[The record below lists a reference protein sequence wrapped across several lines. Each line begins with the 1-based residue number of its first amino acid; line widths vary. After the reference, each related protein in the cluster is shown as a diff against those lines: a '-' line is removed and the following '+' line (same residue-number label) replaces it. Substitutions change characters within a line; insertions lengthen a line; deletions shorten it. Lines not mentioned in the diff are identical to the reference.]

1 MKNLACTWQEL
12 REWRLKVNKKNKNL
26 LKNPGFQSFLAA
38 LVCIIIGIFIGYL
51 VLLAISP
58 KDAFGGITAIMKNFL
73 NYGGKKQ
80 AVMKYFGSTLVKTAP
95 LVMCSLSILFA
106 YKVGFFNIGA
116 AGQYVA
122 GAAVSLFF
130 ALNFNFHWSVC
141 LVIAILAG
149 AFWGA
154 IPGILKAYRNVNEVI
169 SGIMLNWIGLYLA
182 NSLITIVKDPKTPFS
197 YKLEEKN
204 PLGKLP
210 SFGLEKLFSNNRYV
224 TIAIPLAVI
233 VAIIIWVILEKT
245 KLGYELKATGANKNA
260 AIYCGMNEK
269 KNTVLTLAISGGLA
283 GLGAAFNY
291 LSGVEQWATTQTSVP
306 GMGFNGIASAFLGGL
321 SPIGAIF
328 SSFFIQHITLGG
340 GYLDKRVYCAQVSD
354 LMSSIIIYLCGFAL
368 FFKIILNRALDKKEE
383 KKAMAENEK
392 GGKN

>member
-1 MKNLACTWQEL
+1 M
-12 REWRLKVNKKNKNL
+12 NKKNKNIL
-26 LKNPGFQSFLAA
+26 RNPSFQSFLSA
-38 LVCIIIGIFIGYL
+38 LICIIIGVLIGYL

-58 KDAFGGITAIMKNFL
+58 ENASKGIVAILKNFL

-80 AVMKYFGSTLVKTAP
+80 AVMKYLGSTLVKTAP

-122 GAAVSLFF
+122 GAAVSLFC
-130 ALNFNFHWSVC
+130 ALYFNLGWFPC
-141 LVIAILAG
+141 LIIAILSG
-149 AFWGA
+149 AIWGA
-154 IPGILKAYRNVNEVI
+154 IPGLLKAYRNVNEVI

-182 NSLITIVKDPKTPFS
+182 NSLIMIVKDPKTPFS
-197 YKLEEKN
+197 YKLEEAN
-204 PLGKLP
+204 PAGKLP
-210 SFGLEKLFSNNRYV
+210 SFGLDKLFSNNRYV
-224 TIAIPLAVI
+224 TIAVPLAIV
-233 VAIIIWVILEKT
+233 VAIIIWVVLEKT

-269 KNTVLTLAISGGLA
+269 KNTVFTLAISGGLA

-354 LMSSIIIYLCGFAL
+354 LMSAIIIYLCGFAF
-368 FFKIILNRALDKKEE
+368 FFKLILNRALDKNDE
-383 KKAMAENEK
+383 KKAAKANTQK
-392 GGKN
+392 GGEN

>member
-1 MKNLACTWQEL
+1 M
-12 REWRLKVNKKNKNL
+12 NKKNKNL

-233 VAIIIWVILEKT
+233 VAILIWVILEKT

-340 GYLDKRVYCAQVSD
+340 GYLDKSVYCAQASD

>member
-1 MKNLACTWQEL
+1 MNKN
-12 REWRLKVNKKNKNL
+12 NKNL
-26 LKNPGFQSFLAA
+26 FKNPGFQSFLAA

-58 KDAFGGITAIMKNFL
+58 KDAFEGITAIMKNFL

-130 ALNFNFHWSVC
+130 ALNFNFHWSLC

-233 VAIIIWVILEKT
+233 VAILIWVILEKT

-383 KKAMAENEK
+383 KKAMAKNEK

>member
-1 MKNLACTWQEL
+1 M
-12 REWRLKVNKKNKNL
+12 NKNNKNI

-38 LVCIIIGIFIGYL
+38 IVCIIIGVFIGYL

-58 KDAFGGITAIMKNFL
+58 KDAFEGIMSIMKNFL

-130 ALNFNFHWSVC
+130 ALQFNCHWTVC

-154 IPGILKAYRNVNEVI
+154 IPGLLKAYRNVNEVI

-197 YKLEEKN
+197 YKLEEKS
-204 PLGKLP
+204 PISKLP

-224 TIAIPLAVI
+224 TIAIPLAII
-233 VAIIIWVILEKT
+233 VAVLVWVILEKT

-354 LMSSIIIYLCGFAL
+354 LMSAIIIYLCGFAL

-383 KKAMAENEK
+383 KKAMAGNEK

>member
-1 MKNLACTWQEL
+1 M
-12 REWRLKVNKKNKNL
+12 NKKNKNL

-383 KKAMAENEK
+383 KKAMAKNEK

>member
-1 MKNLACTWQEL
+1 M
-12 REWRLKVNKKNKNL
+12 NKNNKNI

-38 LVCIIIGIFIGYL
+38 IVCIIIGVFIGYL

-58 KDAFGGITAIMKNFL
+58 KDAFEGIMSIMKNFL

-130 ALNFNFHWSVC
+130 ALQFNCHWTVC
-141 LVIAILAG
+141 LVIAVLAG

-154 IPGILKAYRNVNEVI
+154 IPGLLKAYRNVNEVI

-197 YKLEEKN
+197 YKLEEKS
-204 PLGKLP
+204 PISKLP

-224 TIAIPLAVI
+224 TIAIPLAII
-233 VAIIIWVILEKT
+233 VAVLVWVILEKT

>member
-1 MKNLACTWQEL
+1 M
-12 REWRLKVNKKNKNL
+12 NKKNKNIL
-26 LKNPGFQSFLAA
+26 RNPSFQSFLSA
-38 LVCIIIGIFIGYL
+38 LICIIIGVLIGYL

-58 KDAFGGITAIMKNFL
+58 ENASKGIVAILKNFL

-80 AVMKYFGSTLVKTAP
+80 AVMKYLGSTLVKTAP

-122 GAAVSLFF
+122 GAATSLFC
-130 ALNFNFHWSVC
+130 ALYFNMNWVLC
-141 LVIAILAG
+141 LIIAVVFG
-149 AFWGA
+149 AIWGA

-169 SGIMLNWIGLYLA
+169 SGIMLNWIGLYIA
-182 NSLITIVKDPKTPFS
+182 NSMIMVVKDPKTPFS
-197 YKLEEKN
+197 YKLDEAN
-204 PLGKLP
+204 PAAVLP
-210 SFGLEKLFSNNRYV
+210 SMGLDKLFSKNRYV
-224 TIAIPLAVI
+224 TIAIPLAI
-233 VAIIIWVILEKT
+233 IAAILIWVILEKT
-245 KLGYELKATGANKNA
+245 KLGYELKATGANKHA

-269 KNTVLTLAISGGLA
+269 KNTILTLAISGGLA

-354 LMSSIIIYLCGFAL
+354 LMSAIIIYLCGFAF
-368 FFKIILNRALDKKEE
+368 FFKLILNRALDKNEE
-383 KKAMAENEK
+383 KKAEQANKK
-392 GGKN
+392 GGEK

>member
-1 MKNLACTWQEL
+1 M
-12 REWRLKVNKKNKNL
+12 NKKKNIL
-26 LKNPGFQSFLAA
+26 RNPGIQSFLSAII
-38 LVCIIIGIFIGYL
+38 CIIIGVLIGYL

-58 KDAFGGITAIMKNFL
+58 ADAGEGITAILKNFL
-73 NYGGKKQ
+73 NYGAKKKTM
-80 AVMKYFGSTLVKTAP
+80 MKYFGSTLVKTAP

-122 GAAVSLFF
+122 GAATSLFC
-130 ALNFNFHWSVC
+130 ALYFNMGWATC
-141 LVIAILAG
+141 LIIAMLAG
-149 AFWGA
+149 AVWGA

-169 SGIMLNWIGLYLA
+169 SGIMLNWIALYLA
-182 NSLITIVKDPKTPFS
+182 NSLIMQVKDPKTPFS
-197 YKLEEKN
+197 FKLEEAN
-204 PLGKLP
+204 PAGKLP
-210 SFGLEKLFSNNRYV
+210 SFGLDKLFSNNRYV
-224 TIAIPLAVI
+224 TIAVPLAVI
-233 VAIIIWVILEKT
+233 FAIVIWVILEKT

-269 KNTVLTLAISGGLA
+269 KNTVLTLAISGCLA

-368 FFKIILNRALDKKEE
+368 FFKMILNRILDSREE
-383 KKAMAENEK
+383 AKAAAEKLSLNEK
-392 GGKN
+392 GGEE

>member
-1 MKNLACTWQEL
+1 M
-12 REWRLKVNKKNKNL
+12 NKKNKNL

-233 VAIIIWVILEKT
+233 VAILIWVILEKT

-340 GYLDKRVYCAQVSD
+340 GYIVHRYQTLCHQLLFIFAD
-354 LMSSIIIYLCGFAL
+354 LLCSLRL
-368 FFKIILNRALDKKEE
+368 F
-383 KKAMAENEK
+383 
-392 GGKN
+392 

>member
-1 MKNLACTWQEL
+1 M
-12 REWRLKVNKKNKNL
+12 NKEKPSI
-26 LKNPGFQSFLAA
+26 LKNPSFQSFISAII
-38 LVCIIIGIFIGYL
+38 CILIGVVIAYL

-58 KDAFGGITAIMKNFL
+58 ADAAEGITAILKNFL
-73 NYGGKKQ
+73 NYGSKKQ

-122 GAAVSLFF
+122 GAAVSLFC
-130 ALNFNFHWSVC
+130 ALYFNVNWV
-141 LVIAILAG
+141 VGIILAIVAG
-149 AFWGA
+149 AIWGA

-182 NSLITIVKDPKTPFS
+182 NSLIMIVKDPKTPFS

-204 PLGKLP
+204 PAGKLP

-224 TIAIPLAVI
+224 TIAVPLAII
-233 VAIIIWVILEKT
+233 VAIVVWIILEKT

-269 KNTVLTLAISGGLA
+269 KNTILTLAISGGLA

-306 GMGFNGIASAFLGGL
+306 SMGFNGIASAFLGGL

-368 FFKIILNRALDKKEE
+368 FFKLMFNLSLDRLEE
-383 KKAMAENEK
+383 KKRLEKMGLNKEDEKK
-392 GGKN
+392 GGKQ

>member
-1 MKNLACTWQEL
+1 M
-12 REWRLKVNKKNKNL
+12 NKKNKNL

-233 VAIIIWVILEKT
+233 VAILIWVILEKT
-245 KLGYELKATGANKNA
+245 KLGYELKSTGANKNA

>member
-1 MKNLACTWQEL
+1 M
-12 REWRLKVNKKNKNL
+12 NKKNKNL

-154 IPGILKAYRNVNEVI
+154 LPGILKAYRNVNEVI

>member
-1 MKNLACTWQEL
+1 MNKN
-12 REWRLKVNKKNKNL
+12 NKNL

-38 LVCIIIGIFIGYL
+38 LVCIIIGICIGYL

>member
-1 MKNLACTWQEL
+1 M
-12 REWRLKVNKKNKNL
+12 NKKNKNL

-233 VAIIIWVILEKT
+233 VAIIIWVLLEKT

>member
-1 MKNLACTWQEL
+1 M
-12 REWRLKVNKKNKNL
+12 NKKNKNL

-233 VAIIIWVILEKT
+233 VAILIWVILEKT

>member
-1 MKNLACTWQEL
+1 M
-12 REWRLKVNKKNKNL
+12 NKNNKNI

-38 LVCIIIGIFIGYL
+38 LVCIIIGVFIGYL

-58 KDAFGGITAIMKNFL
+58 KDAFEGIMSIMKNFL

-130 ALNFNFHWSVC
+130 ALNFNCHWTVC

-154 IPGILKAYRNVNEVI
+154 IPGLLKAYRNVNEVI

-197 YKLEEKN
+197 YKLEEKS
-204 PLGKLP
+204 PISKLP

-224 TIAIPLAVI
+224 TIAIPLAII
-233 VAIIIWVILEKT
+233 VAVLVWVILEKT

-269 KNTVLTLAISGGLA
+269 KNTILTLAISGGLA

-354 LMSSIIIYLCGFAL
+354 LMSAIIIYLCGFAL
-368 FFKIILNRALDKKEE
+368 FFKIILNRTLDKKEE
-383 KKAMAENEK
+383 KKAMAGNEK

>member
-1 MKNLACTWQEL
+1 M
-12 REWRLKVNKKNKNL
+12 NKKNKNL

-58 KDAFGGITAIMKNFL
+58 NEAVGGITAIMKNFL

-233 VAIIIWVILEKT
+233 VAILIWVILEKT

>member
-1 MKNLACTWQEL
+1 M
-12 REWRLKVNKKNKNL
+12 NKNSNRTSL
-26 LKNPGFQSFLAA
+26 LKNPGFQSFLSAII
-38 LVCIIIGIFIGYL
+38 CIVIGVAIGYL

-58 KDAFGGITAIMKNFL
+58 ENALTGITAILKNFL

-122 GAAVSLFF
+122 GAAVSLFC
-130 ALNFNFHWSVC
+130 ALFFKMSWLPC
-141 LVIAILAG
+141 LLIAMVAG
-149 AFWGA
+149 AIWGS
-154 IPGILKAYRNVNEVI
+154 IPGLLKAYRNVNEVI

-182 NSLITIVKDPKTPFS
+182 NSLIMIVKDPKTPFS
-197 YKLEEKN
+197 YKLEEEYAA
-204 PLGKLP
+204 GKLP
-210 SFGLEKLFSNNRYV
+210 SFGLDKLFSNNKYV
-224 TIAIPLAVI
+224 TIAVPLAI
-233 VAIIIWVILEKT
+233 IAAIAIWVILEKT

-321 SPIGAIF
+321 SPIGALF

-354 LMSSIIIYLCGFAL
+354 LMSSIIIYLCGFAF
-368 FFKIILNRALDKKEE
+368 FFKLILNRALDRKEE
-383 KKAMAENEK
+383 KKLAKAAEKK
-392 GGKN
+392 GGEN

>member
-1 MKNLACTWQEL
+1 MNKE
-12 REWRLKVNKKNKNL
+12 KKNIL
-26 LKNPGFQSFLAA
+26 RNPGFQSFLSAII
-38 LVCIIIGIFIGYL
+38 CIAIGVFIGYL

-58 KDAFGGITAIMKNFL
+58 ENAAEGIAAIMKNFL

-80 AVMKYFGSTLVKTAP
+80 AVMKYFGSTLVKSAP

-122 GAAVSLFF
+122 GAAVSLFC
-130 ALNFNFHWSVC
+130 ALKFNMNWAVC
-141 LVIAILAG
+141 LIIAMLAG
-149 AFWGA
+149 AVWGA

-197 YKLEEKN
+197 YKLEEAN
-204 PLGKLP
+204 PAGKLP
-210 SFGLEKLFSNNRYV
+210 SFGLEKMFSNNRYV
-224 TIAIPLAVI
+224 TIAIPLAI
-233 VAIIIWVILEKT
+233 ICAILIWVILEKT
-245 KLGYELKATGANKNA
+245 KLGYELKATGANKHA

-354 LMSSIIIYLCGFAL
+354 LMSSIIIYLCGFAF
-368 FFKIILNRALDKKEE
+368 FFKLIMNSILDKNAE
-383 KKAMAENEK
+383 KAALKAKAENTGSEKDSEEK
-392 GGKN
+392 GGEN

>member
-1 MKNLACTWQEL
+1 MNKN
-12 REWRLKVNKKNKNL
+12 NKNL

-233 VAIIIWVILEKT
+233 VAIIIWVSLEKT

>member
-1 MKNLACTWQEL
+1 MNKN
-12 REWRLKVNKKNKNL
+12 NKNL

>member
-1 MKNLACTWQEL
+1 M
-12 REWRLKVNKKNKNL
+12 NKKKNNIL
-26 LKNPGFQSFLAA
+26 RNPGFQSFLSAII
-38 LVCIIIGIFIGYL
+38 CIIIGVVIGYL

-58 KDAFGGITAIMKNFL
+58 ENASEGILAILKNFL
-73 NYGGKKQ
+73 NYNKKKS
-80 AVMKYFGSTLVKTAP
+80 VYKYLGSTLVKTAP
-95 LVMCSLSILFA
+95 LIMCSLSILFA

-122 GAAVSLFF
+122 GAAVSLFC
-130 ALNFNFHWSVC
+130 ALYFNMNWLVC
-141 LVIAILAG
+141 LIAAVVAG
-149 AFWGA
+149 AVWGA

-169 SGIMLNWIGLYLA
+169 SGIMLNWIGLYIA
-182 NSLITIVKDPKTPFS
+182 NSMIMVVKDPKTPFS
-197 YKLEEKN
+197 YKLDEVN
-204 PLGKLP
+204 PASVLP
-210 SFGLEKLFSNNRYV
+210 SFGLDKLFSKNKYV
-224 TIAIPLAVI
+224 TIAIPLAI
-233 VAIIIWVILEKT
+233 IAAILIWVILEKT
-245 KLGYELKATGANKNA
+245 KLGYELKATGANKHA

-354 LMSSIIIYLCGFAL
+354 LMSAIIIYLCGFAF
-368 FFKIILNRALDKKEE
+368 FFKLILNRLIDKKEE
-383 KKAMAENEK
+383 KGGEK
-392 GGKN
+392 

>member
-1 MKNLACTWQEL
+1 MS
-12 REWRLKVNKKNKNL
+12 KKNKNL

>member
-1 MKNLACTWQEL
+1 M
-12 REWRLKVNKKNKNL
+12 NKKNKNL

-58 KDAFGGITAIMKNFL
+58 KDAFEGITAIMKNFL
-73 NYGGKKQ
+73 NYGSKKQ

>member
-1 MKNLACTWQEL
+1 M
-12 REWRLKVNKKNKNL
+12 NKKNKNL

-130 ALNFNFHWSVC
+130 ALNFYFHWSVC

-182 NSLITIVKDPKTPFS
+182 NSLITIVKDPKTPFT

>member
-1 MKNLACTWQEL
+1 M
-12 REWRLKVNKKNKNL
+12 NKKNKNL

-354 LMSSIIIYLCGFAL
+354 LMSSISIYLCGFAL

>member
-1 MKNLACTWQEL
+1 M
-12 REWRLKVNKKNKNL
+12 NKKNKNL

-38 LVCIIIGIFIGYL
+38 LVCIIIGIFIGYI

>member
-1 MKNLACTWQEL
+1 M
-12 REWRLKVNKKNKNL
+12 NKKNKNL
-26 LKNPGFQSFLAA
+26 LKNPGFHSFLAA

-233 VAIIIWVILEKT
+233 VAILIWVILEKT

>member
-1 MKNLACTWQEL
+1 MNKN
-12 REWRLKVNKKNKNL
+12 NKNL
-26 LKNPGFQSFLAA
+26 FKNPGFQSFLAA

-130 ALNFNFHWSVC
+130 ALNFNFHWSLC

-233 VAIIIWVILEKT
+233 VAILIWVILEKT

>member
-1 MKNLACTWQEL
+1 MCCKFATFKCFNTACIT
-12 REWRLKVNKKNKNL
+12 
-26 LKNPGFQSFLAA
+26 SAII
-38 LVCIIIGIFIGYL
+38 CIIIGVVIGYL

-58 KDAFGGITAIMKNFL
+58 ENASEGIVAILKNFL
-73 NYGGKKQ
+73 NYNKKKS
-80 AVMKYFGSTLVKTAP
+80 VYKYLGSTLVKTAP

-122 GAAVSLFF
+122 GAAASLFC
-130 ALNFNFHWSVC
+130 ALYFNMNWVLC
-141 LVIAILAG
+141 LIVSIIAG
-149 AFWGA
+149 AVWGA
-154 IPGILKAYRNVNEVI
+154 IPGLLKAYRNVNEVI
-169 SGIMLNWIGLYLA
+169 SGIMLNWIGLYIA
-182 NSLITIVKDPKTPFS
+182 NSLIMVVKDPKTPFS
-197 YKLEEKN
+197 YKIDEVN
-204 PLGKLP
+204 PSAVLP
-210 SFGLEKLFSNNRYV
+210 SFGLDQLFSKNRYV
-224 TIAIPLAVI
+224 TIAVPLAVI
-233 VAIIIWVILEKT
+233 VAIVIWVILEKT
-245 KLGYELKATGANKNA
+245 KLGYELKATGANKHA

-283 GLGAAFNY
+283 GLGACFNY

-354 LMSSIIIYLCGFAL
+354 LMSAIIIYLCGFAF
-368 FFKIILNRALDKKEE
+368 FFKIILNRAIDKSEE
-383 KKAMAENEK
+383 KKALKAKEEK
-392 GGKN
+392 GGEK

>member
-1 MKNLACTWQEL
+1 M
-12 REWRLKVNKKNKNL
+12 NKEKPSI
-26 LKNPGFQSFLAA
+26 LKNPSFQSFISAII
-38 LVCIIIGIFIGYL
+38 CILIGVVIAYL

-58 KDAFGGITAIMKNFL
+58 ADAAEGITAILKNFL
-73 NYGGKKQ
+73 NYGSKKQ

-122 GAAVSLFF
+122 GAAVSLFC
-130 ALNFNFHWSVC
+130 ALYFNVNWV
-141 LVIAILAG
+141 VGIILAIVAG
-149 AFWGA
+149 AIWGA
-154 IPGILKAYRNVNEVI
+154 IAGILKAYRNVNEVI

-182 NSLITIVKDPKTPFS
+182 NSLIMIVKDPKTPFS

-204 PLGKLP
+204 PAGKLP

-224 TIAIPLAVI
+224 TIAVPLAII
-233 VAIIIWVILEKT
+233 VAIVVWIILEKT

-269 KNTVLTLAISGGLA
+269 KNTILTLAISGGLA

-354 LMSSIIIYLCGFAL
+354 LMSSIIIYLCGFVL
-368 FFKIILNRALDKKEE
+368 FLKMVMAKIAAKKS
-383 KKAMAENEK
+383 K
-392 GGKN
+392 GGEE

>member
-1 MKNLACTWQEL
+1 M
-12 REWRLKVNKKNKNL
+12 NKKNKNL

-233 VAIIIWVILEKT
+233 VAIIIWVILETT

>member
-1 MKNLACTWQEL
+1 M
-12 REWRLKVNKKNKNL
+12 NKKNKNL

-233 VAIIIWVILEKT
+233 VALLIWVILEKT

>member
-1 MKNLACTWQEL
+1 M
-12 REWRLKVNKKNKNL
+12 NKKNKNL

-233 VAIIIWVILEKT
+233 VAILIWVILEKT

-354 LMSSIIIYLCGFAL
+354 LMSAIIIYLCGFAL

-383 KKAMAENEK
+383 KKAMAGNEK

>member
-1 MKNLACTWQEL
+1 M
-12 REWRLKVNKKNKNL
+12 NKKNKNL

-233 VAIIIWVILEKT
+233 VAILIWVILEKT

-392 GGKN
+392 GGKH

>member
-1 MKNLACTWQEL
+1 M
-12 REWRLKVNKKNKNL
+12 NKKKNNIL
-26 LKNPGFQSFLAA
+26 RNPSFQSFLAA
-38 LVCIIIGIFIGYL
+38 IICIVIGVIIGYL

-58 KDAFGGITAIMKNFL
+58 ENAAEGITAILKNFL
-73 NYGGKKQ
+73 NYNKKKS
-80 AVMKYFGSTLVKTAP
+80 VYKYLGSTLVKTAP

-122 GAAVSLFF
+122 GAATSLFC
-130 ALNFNFHWSVC
+130 ALYFNMNWVLC
-141 LVIAILAG
+141 LIIAVVFG
-149 AFWGA
+149 AIWGA

-169 SGIMLNWIGLYLA
+169 SGIMLNWIGLYIA
-182 NSLITIVKDPKTPFS
+182 NSMIMVVKDPKTPFS
-197 YKLEEKN
+197 YKLDEAN
-204 PLGKLP
+204 PAAVLP
-210 SFGLEKLFSNNRYV
+210 SMGLDKLFSKNRYV
-224 TIAIPLAVI
+224 TIAIPLAI
-233 VAIIIWVILEKT
+233 IAAILIWVILEKT
-245 KLGYELKATGANKNA
+245 KLGYELKATGANKHA

-269 KNTVLTLAISGGLA
+269 KNTILTLAISGGLA

-354 LMSSIIIYLCGFAL
+354 LMSAIIIYLCGFAF
-368 FFKIILNRALDKKEE
+368 FFKLILNRALDKNEE
-383 KKAMAENEK
+383 KKAEQANKK
-392 GGKN
+392 GGEK